1 MSLTPLEEVKF
12 ALQVIEDGRRILVCN
27 PRDQLV
33 CELAAADFP
42 LVEVR
47 PNTLLDP
54 GVAYLLDPNA
64 MDAELAETLQHERP
78 RFFEIP
84 QLPFPDLTRWYRYW
98 NPGFWGTT

>member
-54 GVAYLLDPNA
+54 GVVYLLDPNA
-64 MDAELAETLQHERP
+64 MDAELAEVLQRQRP
-78 RFFEIP
+78 RQP
-84 QLPFPDLTRWYRYW
+84 LFPDPTRWYRNW
-98 NPGFWGTT
+98 NPGFWGPMWMT